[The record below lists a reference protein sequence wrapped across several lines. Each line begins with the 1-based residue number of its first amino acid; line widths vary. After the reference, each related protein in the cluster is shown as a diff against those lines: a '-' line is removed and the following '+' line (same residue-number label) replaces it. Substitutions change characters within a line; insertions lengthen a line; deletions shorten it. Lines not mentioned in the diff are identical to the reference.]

1 LKFKKIIQCKTLC
14 IIKKEPSNTLKY
26 CMFRDEAR
34 HGKGFEGMLNRYF
47 AAELLKED
55 LKEKVD
61 GIAKKLGL

>member
-1 LKFKKIIQCKTLC
+1 MAK
-14 IIKKEPSNTLKY
+14 
-26 CMFRDEAR
+26 DEAR